1 MFFRVRAKLVFILE
15 RIFLHF
21 AGIAGGAMKSMRRV
35 FRSFPIWPLSLSLIF
50 LLLPGLIY
58 AQEFPTKPITLY
70 CGFGAGAAT
79 DITARMLASEAEK
92 TLGVPIVVENKPGG
106 GTTVCASLVASKKGD
121 GYILGLGS
129 SQVITASPHL
139 MILSYDPLKDFTPIM
154 QYTYYLSA
162 LIVLSESPF
171 KTINDLIAY
180 AQTHPG
186 MSYGSTGMYG
196 QSHLSTF
203 QLARCKGLQLK
214 HVPFNSGT
222 AVATALLGKHVDMAT
237 SGDRLMSYVKQG
249 LMRLLVNYNV
259 ETRDPAFPEVPIL
272 TELGCRD
279 IPPNRMFIYG
289 PKGLPDSASLKLSE
303 AFKKAS
309 ETPKFQK
316 LLKDLDLPY
325 SFKGRS
331 QLEKELP
338 EEHEFLKNFFNE
350 IGVKRGFSL

>member
-1 MFFRVRAKLVFILE
+1 MENESEDDTMKSTRSVW
-15 RIFLHF
+15 LHF
-21 AGIAGGAMKSMRRV
+21 PVWA
-35 FRSFPIWPLSLSLIF
+35 LSLFLVL
-50 LLLPGLIY
+50 LLLPCPMN
-58 AQEFPTKPITLY
+58 AQEFPTRAITLY
-70 CGFGAGAAT
+70 CGYDAGAGT
-79 DITARMLASEAEK
+79 DITARALAAEAEK
-92 TLGVPIVVENKPGG
+92 ILGVPIVVENKPGG

-139 MILSYDPLKDFTPIM
+139 MSLSYDPLKDFTPVI
-154 QYTYYLSA
+154 QYTYYLSG

-180 AQTHPG
+180 AKTNPG

-237 SGDRLMSYVKQG
+237 SGDRLMNYVRQG
-249 LMRLLVNYNV
+249 VMRLLVNYNV

-279 IPPNRMFIYG
+279 IPPNRMFIYA
-289 PKGLPDSASLKLSE
+289 PKGLPDSASMKLSE
-303 AFKKAS
+303 AFKRAS
-309 ETPKFQK
+309 ETPNFQK
-316 LLKDLDLPY
+316 ILKDFDLPY
-325 SFKGRS
+325 GFKSRS

-338 EEHEFLKNFFNE
+338 EEYEFLKNFFHD
-350 IGVKRGFSL
+350 IGVKKGSTP